1 MLNLSPRLLD
11 RLKRRALTLGV
22 APLALLWPAAAW
34 AQAPAAD
41 PLPDPFQT
49 PAQAPAQT
57 MSEAERQS
65 IERQLEEI
73 RALKAQMATQ
83 MGELDARVDALESEL
98 ERSVPGIVIP
108 PSPPMG
114 AEQAMATNGAPA
126 PLPAPPPGV
135 LNDPVQEI
143 YQPGRGIVLASGDW
157 GEMSATLITYAR
169 YLNQLALD
177 ETYTDDFGRTF
188 NIDRRQ
194 DLQLNKVNL
203 TFKGWMMDP
212 KFRYLIF
219 LWTQNTSQGQ
229 GAQVVIGGYLSYK
242 FNDAFSVYAGIGALP
257 TSRTVMYTFPNWLRV
272 DNRTVADDFLRGSYS
287 TGIWADGEIFDN
299 VYYRVMLANNLSQLG
314 IDAGQLDAG
323 LNTLATALWWY
334 PTTGE
339 FGYASGFG
347 DYDWHEEVATMVG
360 VNFTR
365 SREDA
370 QSQPDTDAIENSQI
384 RLSDGTRLF
393 LPNAFGNGSRVN
405 EATYRMLAMNAGVKY
420 RGWSFEGEY
429 YMRWLDDFETVGP
442 VPISES
448 FDHGYQLHVSAMPI
462 RDYLQTYVSA
472 SKVWGDFGNPGDIAL
487 GLNWYPFGERHFRLN
502 MQGLYLN
509 NSPVGYPSV
518 PYVVGGNGWVFTT
531 DALFTF

>member
-1 MLNLSPRLLD
+1 MSRSRSILLA
-11 RLKRRALTLGV
+11 AL
-22 APLALLWPAAAW
+22 APLLMAAW
-34 AQAPAAD
+34 PTLA
-41 PLPDPFQT
+41 QT
-49 PAQAPAQT
+49 PAPVPAPAQP

-73 RALKAQMATQ
+73 RAMKAQMATQ

-98 ERSVPGIVIP
+98 QRSVPGIVIP
-108 PSPPMG
+108 EQPMP
-114 AEQAMATNGAPA
+114 AEQAMVAPA
-126 PLPAPPPGV
+126 PGEPVLVAAREGQPPIRH
-135 LNDPVQEI
+135 DPVEEI
-143 YQPGRGIVLASGDW
+143 YEPGRGVVLASGDW

-169 YLNQLALD
+169 YLNQLGLD

-194 DLQLNKVNL
+194 DVQLNKVNL

-212 KFRYLIF
+212 KLRYLIF

-242 FNDAFSVYAGIGALP
+242 FNDALAVYAGIGALP
-257 TSRTVMYTFPNWLRV
+257 TTRTTMYTFPNWLRV
-272 DNRTVADDFLRGSYS
+272 DNRTVADDFLRGSYT
-287 TGIWADGEIFDN
+287 TGIWADGRIAENIFPHGLN
-299 VYYRVMLANNLSQLG
+299 YRVMLGNNLSQLG

-323 LNTLATALWWY
+323 FNTLATALWWY

-420 RGWSFEGEY
+420 RGWSLEGEY
-429 YMRWLDDFETVGP
+429 YMRWLDDFEAIGP
-442 VPISES
+442 VPITDS

-462 RDYLQTYVSA
+462 KDTLQAYVSA
-472 SKVWGDFGNPGDIAL
+472 SKVWGDFGNPGDLAL
-487 GLNWYPFGERHFRLN
+487 GLNWYPFGERQFRIN

-518 PYVVGGNGWVFTT
+518 PYVVGGNGWVFST